1 LIISE
6 IRIVVM
12 TVPLSPHKVSK
23 ILRGYFRGFPQTKIA
38 KEAGVD
44 QSSIS
49 HYASRFKEMAAEYSL
64 LAAGKEY
71 QVMNEVESLRSL
83 SVELYKSKLTVD
95 EARQGHNIIKAF
107 LKLGI
112 GPDQHI
118 GLIEVCK
125 KVDDPGFINASLK
138 LNRIE
143 AESQM
148 SYEKATS
155 KFERITSELPPAEN
169 MLRGIQTK
177 LKSLNN
183 LTVQRSSELTNVEA
197 HVVQLQKEAKAK
209 EAKLEQEFGIKM
221 NKLNVQYKEV
231 EAVAKL
237 KTELSKQGLDLPTL
251 LKLAKE
257 LSNGITK
264 S

>member
-1 LIISE
+1 
-6 IRIVVM
+6 M
-12 TVPLSPHKVSK
+12 TVQLSPHKVSK
-23 ILRGYFRGFPQTKIA
+23 ILRGYFRGLPQTKIA

-49 HYASRFKEMAAEYSL
+49 HYASRFKEMAAEYNL

-118 GLIEVCK
+118 KLVQVCK

-143 AESQM
+143 AEGQI
-148 SYEKATS
+148 SYEEATS
-155 KFERITSELPPAEN
+155 KFERITSELPSAEN

-183 LTVQRSSELTNVEA
+183 LTVQRSRELANVEA
-197 HVVQLQKEAKAK
+197 HVAQLQKEAKAK

-237 KTELSKQGLDLPTL
+237 KTKLSKQGLDLPTL
-251 LKLAKE
+251 QKLAKE
-257 LSNGITK
+257 LSNGISK

>member
-1 LIISE
+1 
-6 IRIVVM
+6 M
-12 TVPLSPHKVSK
+12 TVPLSPHKASK
-23 ILRGYFRGFPQTKIA
+23 ILRGYFRGLSQTKIA

-49 HYASRFKEMAAEYSL
+49 HYASRFKEMAAEYNL

-125 KVDDPGFINASLK
+125 KMDDAGFINASLK

-143 AESQM
+143 AEGQM
-148 SYEKATS
+148 SYEEATS
-155 KFERITSELPPAEN
+155 KFERITSELPPAKN

-183 LTVQRSSELTNVEA
+183 LIAQRSRELANVEA

-209 EAKLEQEFGIKM
+209 EAKLEQEIGIKM
-221 NKLNVQYKEV
+221 NKLNVQYKEA

-257 LSNGITK
+257 FK
-264 S
+264 